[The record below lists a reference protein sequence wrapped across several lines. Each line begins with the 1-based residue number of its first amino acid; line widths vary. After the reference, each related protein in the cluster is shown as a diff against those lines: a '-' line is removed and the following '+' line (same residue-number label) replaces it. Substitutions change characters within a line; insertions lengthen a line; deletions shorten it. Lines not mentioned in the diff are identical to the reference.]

1 MPDSAFLDE
10 SGGPGRDEPPT
21 AIAIRSL
28 GPEPAVVARLAEIL
42 VATVAAG
49 GSVHFM
55 HPVSPEEAAAYW
67 REALADSVGRVV
79 LGAFIAERLVGTVTL
94 WLGTPPNQ
102 PFRGEIWKLM
112 TDPAVR
118 RRGIARALMVEAE
131 RLAVL
136 HGRSLLNLDTAIE
149 GGAAPLYESLGWIR
163 AGEIPDYAYKP
174 HGGLVGTAIYYKR
187 LDAEVAARA
196 GEPPGPPAGE

>member
-1 MPDSAFLDE
+1 M
-10 SGGPGRDEPPT
+10 T
-21 AIAIRSL
+21 AIEIRAL
-28 GPEPAVVARLAEIL
+28 GPEPAVIERLAEIL
-42 VATVAAG
+42 VATVSAG

-55 HPVSPEEAAAYW
+55 HPVSPEDAAGYW
-67 REALADSVGRVV
+67 REALADGGGRVV
-79 LGAFIAERLVGTVTL
+79 LGAFIAGRLVGTVTL

-102 PFRGEIWKLM
+102 PFRAEIWKLM
-112 TDPAVR
+112 TDPTVR
-118 RRGIARALMVEAE
+118 RQGVARALMVEAE
-131 RLAVL
+131 RLAVS

-187 LDAEVAARA
+187 LDAAVPSQA
-196 GEPPGPPAGE
+196 GPDPV